1 MISIPRKTWYRY
13 NRNGQVQA
21 SRTQYPLSLSYAIT
35 VHKAKSTTLESAV
48 VHCSQEFDAGQTYV
62 ALSRVRSEKNL
73 QVTCFQRRFLLKQP
87 TYIEKFQNA
96 QHGYPVSSFTCCRN
110 EAVDSASC
118 ELDRDDDPSLI
129 TDENSTLIDEDLLS
143 HEEFIRRCFASNQ
156 GQKQDLKQILQH
168 MTDFENVEEPQHP
181 LLTVTQ
187 PPHNFNVQ
195 NFLEKLVNDENVDSL
210 THSVKE
216 AAQYAIANLEILAN
230 FIKL

>member
-1 MISIPRKTWYRY
+1 MISISRKTWYRY

-35 VHKAKSTTLESAV
+35 VHKAQSTKHESAV

-73 QVTCFQRRFLLKQP
+73 QVIGFQKRFLLKQP
-87 TYIEKFQNA
+87 THIEEIQNA
-96 QHGYPVSSFTCCRN
+96 QHGNPVSLFTCCRN
-110 EAVDSASC
+110 EAVDSANC

-143 HEEFIRRCFASNQ
+143 HKELIRRCFASNQ

-168 MTDFENVEEPQHP
+168 MTDFENDEEPQHP
-181 LLTVTQ
+181 LLTQ
-187 PPHNFNVQ
+187 P
-195 NFLEKLVNDENVDSL
+195 FLG
-210 THSVKE
+210 
-216 AAQYAIANLEILAN
+216 EIG
-230 FIKL
+230 KR